1 MANMLQLALRAVQFV
16 FTLIIMAITG
26 NIIDTA
32 FGGNPSVINYTMFVA
47 VFSMLTLF
55 YAIAICFKEEM
66 TFHKL
71 VPSIL
76 DLLNVF
82 FFFCAGVA
90 LAAELGV
97 HSCSNA
103 GYTRSNHITNGA
115 GNTKARCQ
123 MSQTIT
129 AFSWFN
135 FALYVVTA
143 LFSFMGGNVNMR
155 AGGSRPAMSK
165 V

>member
-1 MANMLQLALRAVQFV
+1 
-16 FTLIIMAITG
+16 MAITG

-76 DLLNVF
+76 DLLNVL

-103 GYTRSNHITNGA
+103 VSLVHH
-115 GNTKARCQ
+115 
-123 MSQTIT
+123 
-129 AFSWFN
+129 F
-135 FALYVVTA
+135 
-143 LFSFMGGNVNMR
+143 
-155 AGGSRPAMSK
+155 RPSK
-165 V
+165 LI